1 VLILVLSG
9 TVALGACAT
18 GVQQRAGLTK
28 SAPNVTMTTPEL
40 RVRTAV
46 YAEQFAATVEAAAD
60 SIMTGTDD
68 PAIQRRAL
76 MWKASAI
83 PMLQQSMFL
92 SDPLAAFID
101 GWTFTTQMDEFF
113 RDGDGR
119 DLFGSEQPV
128 ATRASGRLLR
138 NADELARLA
147 THAQGYAN
155 GVEFVTEWSRDH
167 KIESLLFA
175 RTPTFDAWAEELGG
189 GARGGLAGVAD
200 INESVTIL
208 SNRLSLYAASLPK
221 QARWQAQLLVWEVLD
236 DPQARLFLGN
246 IDSIQRDV
254 ERIEDQFADIR
265 DVLVDVD
272 DILAGQRL
280 AAFQQMNDEIL
291 ALADALARQREAI
304 MALVDSGRVAV
315 FEDVSAQRVA
325 AMTELDSIV
334 QHAVDQALRGSDR
347 VIDHLFIR
355 TIQLMAGLIVL
366 GIIGLAILRRRSRTV

>member
-1 VLILVLSG
+1 
-9 TVALGACAT
+9 
-18 GVQQRAGLTK
+18 
-28 SAPNVTMTTPEL
+28 
-40 RVRTAV
+40 
-46 YAEQFAATVEAAAD
+46 
-60 SIMTGTDD
+60 
-68 PAIQRRAL
+68 
-76 MWKASAI
+76 
-83 PMLQQSMFL
+83 
-92 SDPLAAFID
+92 
-101 GWTFTTQMDEFF
+101 
-113 RDGDGR
+113 
-119 DLFGSEQPV
+119 
-128 ATRASGRLLR
+128 
-138 NADELARLA
+138 
-147 THAQGYAN
+147 
-155 GVEFVTEWSRDH
+155 
-167 KIESLLFA
+167 
-175 RTPTFDAWAEELGG
+175 
-189 GARGGLAGVAD
+189 VAD